1 MPDSWVER
9 TFSPDKLYPA
19 LEATMAKKATP
30 LKDLEPCQPTSEPVV
45 SSSPSDSSVP
55 ASESEPTTSP
65 EPVKSSSKTT
75 KRRTRHQW
83 WTAFEDEIVEFC
95 IIPRLRGMMQVGVGS
110 KSELIRQWELAFNY
124 KPSSTQMNSWL
135 ERAGLLEIF
144 DAPKTFRLPE
154 PTVVQPQ
161 WTEPA
166 SPTYAE
172 PTTPTV
178 PVPTPPSYPPQPA
191 PNSAVRGA
199 DPRFQR
205 LPANL
210 QRALGNLSERELA
223 DPAIVREALNL
234 AAENPGLTPI
244 VPQHVHRPSPYPS
257 PPRTFMGG
265 AGPVQMPP
273 GATMPG
279 MAPGSF

>member
-1 MPDSWVER
+1 
-9 TFSPDKLYPA
+9 
-19 LEATMAKKATP
+19 MAKRATP
-30 LKDLEPCQPTSEPVV
+30 LKDLEPCKTSPSTSDSE
-45 SSSPSDSSVP
+45 SSDSSQATASPSSTQTAVSGTP
-55 ASESEPTTSP
+55 AAAPAKP
-65 EPVKSSSKTT
+65 K
-75 KRRTRHQW
+75 KRVRHQW

-154 PTVVQPQ
+154 PPVVQPQ

-166 SPTYAE
+166 SPAYPE
-172 PTTPTV
+172 PTTPAA

-234 AAENPGLTPI
+234 ATENPGLTPI
-244 VPQHVHRPSPYPS
+244 VPQHVHRPSPYPA
-257 PPRTFMGG
+257 PPRTFMGAG
-265 AGPVQMPP
+265 GPVQMPP

-279 MAPGSF
+279 MGPGSF